1 MGAQGGNLNAGQRVN
16 ILMVDDQPGKLLS
29 YEAILADLDSNL
41 IKARSGREGLE
52 LLLKHDVAVVLLD
65 VSMPEIDGFEMADMM
80 RQHPRFQ
87 KTAILF
93 ISAVR
98 MTDLDRIKGYQSG
111 AVDYISVPVVPEI
124 LRAKVS
130 VFAELHR
137 KTRELEA
144 LNRELESRVEERTR
158 QLRESESQF
167 RTLANSIPQLAWMAN
182 PDGTIFWYNE
192 RWYEY
197 TGFLVN
203 HVPDEGWRKVIHA
216 EHLERFAKSTL
227 HSWQTGQP
235 WEETA
240 PLLGKDGQY
249 RWFLS
254 RAVPIR
260 DSDGVVARWF
270 GTSTDISGQ
279 IAAEEKIR
287 QLNAQLEQR
296 VAELETIMQV
306 LPVGVTVAHDPECR
320 VITANQALCVVMG
333 VQPGDNISKSADSE
347 GGKVYGL
354 YRDGRVIAPEDL
366 PMQRAIALGRPA
378 EISEMEV
385 RRADGGTTQILGS
398 ASPLFDDAGAVRGAV
413 GAFFDVTDRK
423 RMEDLLRERA
433 DLLELASEAI
443 LVRDPKGVV
452 QYWNA
457 GAEALYGWKRDE
469 VLGKPVHTLL
479 GTEFPAEAASI
490 ESALRSDGRWDG
502 NLMQKTKDEREVTVA
517 SRQVFKRESASILEI
532 NRDITAQM
540 RAEDA
545 LRTTEKL
552 AAMGRVAGII
562 AHEINNPLESI
573 TNAFY
578 LLQGHPSLD
587 EEARYY
593 AQLGGEELLRVCHIT
608 RQTLGFYRESQ
619 HPVDVSIAELLDDV
633 LELQNR
639 RLQLNRIA
647 LDRKYTSR
655 GMVRGFPVELRQ
667 VFLNLIGNAIQAMPE
682 GGRLRIGVGE
692 RWNERIKRTDL
703 RISVCDTGS
712 GVMPEHAQHVF
723 EPFFTTKASKGTGLG
738 LWISKG
744 IVQKYDGS
752 IRFRSLRT
760 SGGNMTTFRVILPGS
775 ETAPKA
781 KTMSHS
787 GTDEKRGA
795 LGRK

>member
-1 MGAQGGNLNAGQRVN
+1 VSFAQRVN

-29 YEAILADLDSNL
+29 YEVILAGLDSNL

-98 MTDLDRIKGYQSG
+98 MSDLDRIKGYQSG

-182 PDGTIFWYNE
+182 PDGTIFWYND

-197 TGFLVN
+197 TGFSADN
-203 HVPDEGWRKVIHA
+203 VPGDGWRKVLHS
-216 EHLERFAKSTL
+216 EHVERFSKSTL

-240 PLLGKDGQY
+240 PLLGKDGRY

-260 DSDGVVARWF
+260 DSEGVIARWF
-270 GTSTDISGQ
+270 GTSTDISEQ

-320 VITANQALCVVMG
+320 MITANQALCDVMG
-333 VQPGDNISKSADSE
+333 VQPGENITKSVDSE
-347 GGKVYGL
+347 GGRVYEL
-354 YRDGRVIAPEDL
+354 YRNGQIIAPEDL
-366 PMQRAIALGRPA
+366 PIQQAIATRKPA

-385 RRADGGTTQILGS
+385 RRADGMTTQLLGT
-398 ASPLFDDAGAVRGAV
+398 ASPLFDDKGAVRGAV

-443 LVRDPKGVV
+443 LVRDPSGVV

-457 GAEALYGWKRDE
+457 GAEALYGWSRDE
-469 VLGKPVHTLL
+469 VLGKPVHKLL
-479 GTEFPAEAASI
+479 ETEFPAESTSV
-490 ESALRSDGRWDG
+490 ESALKSMGRWDG
-502 NLMQKTKDEREVTVA
+502 NLIQQTKDGREVTVA
-517 SRQVFKRESASILEI
+517 SRQVFKNEAASVLEI

-540 RAEDA
+540 RAEEA

-578 LLQGHPSLD
+578 LLQNHPSLD

-608 RQTLGFYRESQ
+608 KQTLGFYRESQ
-619 HPVDVSIAELLDDV
+619 HPVDVSITELLDDV

-639 RLQLNRIA
+639 RLQLNRIT
-647 LDRKYTSR
+647 LDRKYLSR

-667 VFLNLIGNAIQAMPE
+667 VFFNLIGNAIQAMPD
-682 GGRLRIGVGE
+682 GGRMRIGVAE

-703 RISVCDTGS
+703 CISVCDTGS
-712 GVMPEHAQHVF
+712 GVNPEHAQHVF
-723 EPFFTTKASKGTGLG
+723 EPFFTTKSSKGTGLG

-744 IVQKYDGS
+744 IVQKYDGT
-752 IRFRSLRT
+752 IRFRSLPYMGGSMT
-760 SGGNMTTFRVILPGS
+760 SFRVILPSRDSGQKL
-775 ETAPKA
+775 KA
-781 KTMSHS
+781 ITNHS
-787 GTDEKRGA
+787 AADESRGA